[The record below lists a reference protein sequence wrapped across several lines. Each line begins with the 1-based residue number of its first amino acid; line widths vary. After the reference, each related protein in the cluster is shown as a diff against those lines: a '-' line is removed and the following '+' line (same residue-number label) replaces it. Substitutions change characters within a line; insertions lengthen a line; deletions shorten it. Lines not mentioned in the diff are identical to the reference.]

1 MDTITA
7 DLRYAIRRLTQHPGF
22 AIIAMLTIALGVGAN
37 SAIFSVVNAVLLRP
51 LPVES
56 PDRLVEIYSQEGD
69 EEPVTQ
75 SYPDYLDIRA
85 RDDLFTGVAAYT
97 VDFFNVSL
105 GPEPEVMLGESVS
118 ADYFEILGVPAAL
131 GRSFIPGEDDAPG
144 APPVTVISHALWQ
157 HRFAADPA
165 VLGQTFRI
173 RGQPVEI
180 IGVAPEKFKGLMVGF
195 ASELWLP
202 LTSNQSFAAGDDL
215 RDRGSRWLL
224 VKGRLRPD
232 VTVEQ
237 ARAGLDVLAN
247 QLAAAY
253 PETNADPVRR
263 FPVIPT
269 SDVRLHPMIDRALVP
284 VAALLMSVVGLLLLI
299 VCTNLANLL
308 LARALTRRKEIA
320 IRLAVGAGR
329 GRLVRQLLTESVLV
343 ALLGGALGLLVA
355 WGTLKL
361 LIGFQP
367 PIMLKLSLDLAIDGR
382 VLVFTFFVAL
392 VAGVLFGL
400 APALQSTRPQLT
412 PALKD
417 EMEAVTKK
425 RRRFGLRGALVVLQV
440 AVSLV
445 LLIGA
450 GLFVRS
456 LIGAQSIDPG
466 FERQQAAILTIA
478 PTLSDYDEAATRNL
492 YTELRERAQALPG
505 VRAATLASRLP
516 LGVSINTN
524 DLYVEGVHTPENE
537 APSIDITVVSPDYFE
552 TMGIP
557 LLRGRDFV
565 AGDDDAAARVV
576 IIDEAAAR
584 RFWPGENPI
593 GKRVRLGSADGE
605 LREIVGVAQTTKV
618 RTLGED
624 PRPYLYV
631 PLLQRHRGIVS
642 LVARTTGDPAAIL
655 PLLRR
660 EALVLDPNLPI
671 MELKTMTQHLGI
683 MLFAPR
689 MGGILLGA
697 FGGLAILLATIGIYG
712 VVSYAAAQRTR
723 EVGIR
728 VALGARPGDVVRLVI
743 GQGMVMVGA
752 GAAIGLVLALA
763 GTRPLGAFLYG
774 VEPWDPVTFLGI
786 TLLLVGVAFVAM
798 LVPAMRAVRLDPLVA
813 LRRE

>member
-1 MDTITA
+1 MDTLAA
-7 DLRYAIRRLTQHPGF
+7 DLRYALRRLTQHPGF
-22 AIIAMLTIALGVGAN
+22 TIIAVLTIALGVGAN

-56 PDRLVEIYSQEGD
+56 PDELVEIYSQEGD

-75 SYPDYLDIRA
+75 AYPDYLDIRA
-85 RDDLFTGVAAYT
+85 REDLFSGVAGYT
-97 VDFFNVSL
+97 MDFFNVSL
-105 GPEPEVMLGESVS
+105 GQEPEVMLGESVS
-118 ADYFEILGVPAAL
+118 ADYFEVLGVPAAL
-131 GRSFIPGEDDAPG
+131 GRAFIPGEDDAPG
-144 APPVTVISHALWQ
+144 APAVTVISHALWQ
-157 HRFAADPA
+157 RRFAGDPA
-165 VLGQTFRI
+165 VLGRTFRV

-202 LTSNQSFAAGDDL
+202 LTSNRSFAAGDDL

-224 VKGRLRPD
+224 VKGRLRPG

-237 ARAGLDVLAN
+237 ARAGLDVLAD

-253 PETNADPVRR
+253 PETNGDPIRR

-269 SDVRLHPMIDRALVP
+269 SDVRLHPVIDRALVP
-284 VAALLMSVVGLLLLI
+284 VAALLMTVVGLLLLI

-329 GRLVRQLLTESVLV
+329 GRLVRQLLTESMLV
-343 ALLGGALGLLVA
+343 AVLGGGLGLLVA

-361 LIGFQP
+361 LVGFQP
-367 PIMLKLSLDLAIDGR
+367 PILIKLSLDLGIDGR
-382 VLVFTFFVAL
+382 VLAFTFFVAL
-392 VAGVLFGL
+392 LAGVLFGL

-417 EMEAVTKK
+417 EMEAVTRK
-425 RRRFGLRGALVVLQV
+425 RRTFGLSGSLVVVQV

-445 LLIGA
+445 LLVGA
-450 GLFVRS
+450 GLFLRS
-456 LIGAQSIDPG
+456 LIGAQTIDPG
-466 FERQQAAILTIA
+466 FERQQAAIMTIA
-478 PTLSDYDEAATRNL
+478 PTLSDYDEAQTRNL
-492 YTELRERAQALPG
+492 YTELRQRTQALPG
-505 VRAATLASRLP
+505 VESVTLASRLP

-524 DLYVEGVHTPENE
+524 ELFVEGVETPENE
-537 APSIDITVVSPDYFE
+537 APSIDITVVSPGYFE
-552 TMGIP
+552 TMEVP
-557 LLRGRDFV
+557 LLQGRDFSD
-565 AGDDDAAARVV
+565 GDDESAPRVV

-593 GKRVRLGSADGE
+593 GRRLRLGSADGE
-605 LREIVGVAQTTKV
+605 LHEIVGVAQTTKV

-624 PRPYLYV
+624 PRPYLYL
-631 PLLQRHRGIVS
+631 PLQQRNRGIVS
-642 LVARTTGDPAAIL
+642 LVVGTHGDPAAVL

-660 EALVLDPNLPI
+660 EALLLDPNLPI
-671 MELKTMTQHLGI
+671 MELKTMSQHLSI

-689 MGGILLGA
+689 MGGILLGV
-697 FGGLAILLATIGIYG
+697 FGALAILLATIGLYG
-712 VVSYAAAQRTR
+712 VVSYAAARRTR

-743 GQGMVMVGA
+743 GQGMVMVGV
-752 GAAIGLVLALA
+752 GAAIGLALALA
-763 GTRPLGAFLYG
+763 ATRPLGAFLYG
-774 VEPWDPVTFLGI
+774 VAAWDPATFLGI
-786 TLLLVGVAFVAM
+786 TALLVGVAFLAM